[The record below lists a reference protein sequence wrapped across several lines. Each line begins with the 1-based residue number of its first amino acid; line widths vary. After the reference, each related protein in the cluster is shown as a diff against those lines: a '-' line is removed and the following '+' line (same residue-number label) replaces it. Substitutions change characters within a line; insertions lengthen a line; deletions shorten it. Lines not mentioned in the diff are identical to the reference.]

1 LKEEKN
7 FNMIITIKNDDG
19 TTSYDVSNIEDEGS
33 RTNATVMIQKVGNLE
48 IILEALNF
56 ASATHRGNL
65 ETLLKE
71 NPEAIV
77 EEEGE
82 TDTNKV
88 DVEQSDEESSE
99 EDS

>member
-1 LKEEKN
+1 
-7 FNMIITIKNDDG
+7 M
-19 TTSYDVSNIEDEGS
+19 
-33 RTNATVMIQKVGNLE
+33 